1 MVNEVFNVIA
11 LLMQDAA
18 HAGIQPVKL
27 DVSSSCKRN
36 VHDSYVERALFWDK
50 DTPAICS
57 LECD

>member
-36 VHDSYVERALFWDK
+36 LHGSY
-50 DTPAICS
+50 
-57 LECD
+57 